1 MKKPILYAL
10 LLCALFQGCGSSKS
24 VREKTEVKSISDS
37 LLEGSGTFTHRENE
51 IHTDSNRKNRLEKQ
65 ERVVLLFDT
74 DKPVSPQTGL
84 PPVREISFSKALV
97 REESQNGRAAYRVE
111 SSRADSSLSVRTHKE
126 EEDKKD
132 LESRKKTNPVSLL
145 QGLVSALGALAGIC
159 LPLTFLR
166 TRFFSKTK
174 ALCRRIFKG

>member
-1 MKKPILYAL
+1 MKKHILYAL
-10 LLCALFQGCGSSKS
+10 LLCGICQGCGSSS
-24 VREKTEVKSISDS
+24 QVHRKTEVKSISDS
-37 LLEGSGTFTHRENE
+37 LLEGSGIFTHRENE